1 LSAPRV
7 HPVQVE
13 RLDREA
19 FERFGSVIAPE
30 SMDSP
35 RLNRSPGNLGVL
47 WVQEELFFPGRV
59 YMCALRYYYRG
70 AICEF
75 LQRHPAS
82 TVTLIPLGRRPSV
95 IFVAPPG
102 PGDARPEPETVRAF
116 LLDGDAGVV
125 LHRNTWLRYA
135 FPLSEFVDFAYV
147 TQRVDPAT
155 ANTSDDVERYVLAD
169 EAGAVVKLEFAP
181 PADAELG
188 AGGAVIARPPRQPPE
203 H

>member
-1 LSAPRV
+1 V
-7 HPVQVE
+7 HPVRLERVE
-13 RLDREA
+13 REV
-19 FERFGSVIAPE
+19 FQPFGSMIAAE
-30 SMDSP
+30 SLDSP
-35 RLNRSPGNLGVL
+35 RFNRSPGNLGVL
-47 WVQEELFFPGRV
+47 WVQEELFFPGSF
-59 YMCALRYYYRG
+59 YMCTLRYYYRG
-70 AICEF
+70 ATCEF

-102 PGDARPEPETVRAF
+102 PGDSPPAPETVRAF

-135 FPLSEFVDFAYV
+135 FPLSDYVDFAYI

-155 ANTSDDVERYVLAD
+155 ANSTDDVERYVLAD
-169 EAGAVVKLEFAP
+169 EAGAVVKFQIDSP
-181 PADAELG
+181 DDAELG
-188 AGGAVIARPPRQPPE
+188 PGGAVLARPQQQPPE